1 MSEKK
6 KNSLI
11 PVAKT
16 PTQKPNLLKATEQ
29 NEEASVKA
37 KQPKKAGRKPI
48 PASERETEAIQVKIT
63 KAQKKVIESLAGHIP
78 LSVFSKLEL
87 KKNGI
92 L

>member
-11 PVAKT
+11 QVAKT
-16 PTQKPNLLKATEQ
+16 PTQKPNLLKTAEQ

-48 PASERETEAIQVKIT
+48 PTSERETESNPSKDHQNSEKGYREPSRAYT
-63 KAQKKVIESLAGHIP
+63 VIRIY
-78 LSVFSKLEL
+78 
-87 KKNGI
+87 
-92 L
+92 